1 MVRNSSPALLAVQ
14 DAIAMKQFPP
24 KLTLPEEKKEPL
36 LSSLHNTPRSHGPR
50 PSRAP
55 KCVIKGCSCTPKL
68 KEYVQRCVH
77 DVDHRTISL
86 LSPHGKR
93 TFSTIDDDYLASS
106 PDILLAFPYL
116 LTYQTGVSRDL
127 FALVYDSMLTTKGIS
142 GACSNINCCW

>member
-1 MVRNSSPALLAVQ
+1 
-14 DAIAMKQFPP
+14 MKQFPP

-36 LSSLHNTPRSHGPR
+36 LSSLHIYPTLAWALECLQ

-77 DVDHRTISL
+77 DVDHRTVLYYARYRCSD
-86 LSPHGKR
+86 PHGKR

-116 LTYQTGVSRDL
+116 LTYQT
-127 FALVYDSMLTTKGIS
+127 ALVYDSMLTTKGIS